1 MLSQFF
7 APQIVSLS
15 SRLSARKPSAA
26 NAIGQR
32 IARTRC
38 RSRSHTPSAKKSAS
52 AARNKRHCRP
62 MLSGAEDPATEK
74 PTLVRKN
81 AIVSGSNPRTEMLR
95 ITK

>member
-1 MLSQFF
+1 
-7 APQIVSLS
+7 
-15 SRLSARKPSAA
+15 
-26 NAIGQR
+26 
-32 IARTRC
+32 
-38 RSRSHTPSAKKSAS
+38 
-52 AARNKRHCRP
+52 